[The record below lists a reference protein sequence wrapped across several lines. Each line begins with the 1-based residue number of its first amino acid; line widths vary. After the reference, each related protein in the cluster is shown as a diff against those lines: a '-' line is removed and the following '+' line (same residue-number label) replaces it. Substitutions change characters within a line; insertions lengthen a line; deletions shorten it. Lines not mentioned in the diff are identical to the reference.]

1 MWLRALYPESDRT
14 VVPLGAPAAKWR
26 RLLAQIA
33 AAQPTLAVDF
43 DGTMT
48 LAGPY
53 EPGVPSVGIQPGL
66 RQALA
71 EWNAEGYRV
80 VVLTARNPADVW
92 PWLAAHGLTPFVVA
106 VTNTKP
112 PAVAYI
118 DDRAVSFG
126 GDWAAVRKRVR
137 ELTAELPV
145 PPGDVSRE
153 TRVLTPERIAAD
165 FHRRMKAA
173 LGQSTVLCPHCG
185 SEAWGL
191 LAPDFATAKCEACGK
206 NFQPPAPPMLSELA
220 AEVLSNAQRRALA
233 DRPDPTPAQREAGNY
248 RKAHVRVHGLDIAI
262 ENPRGSIRRG
272 VAADGAEW
280 ATRLQHDYGYF
291 NGTEGADGDHLD
303 VFLGADPESSDRV
316 FVINQIDPV
325 TRELDEHKVVLGA
338 SSEAEARC
346 IYLANYDDSGPS
358 RVGSIREMSLD
369 EFRRWAFDGPRTVE
383 AARLSPEARAT
394 A

>member
-1 MWLRALYPESDRT
+1 MWLRAIYPESDRT
-14 VVPLGAPAAKWR
+14 VIPLGAPAAKWR

-33 AAQPTLAVDF
+33 AAQPTLCIDF

-53 EPGVPSVGIQPGL
+53 ESGVPSVGIQPGL

-80 VVLTARNPADVW
+80 VVLTARNAADVW
-92 PWLAAHGLTPFVVA
+92 PWLAAHGLTPFVSG

-137 ELTAELPV
+137 ELAAELPA
-145 PPGDVSRE
+145 PPSDVSRG
-153 TRVLTPERIAAD
+153 TPSAIAAAD
-165 FHRRMKAA
+165 VHRRLQAA
-173 LGQSTVLCPHCG
+173 LNQETVLCPHCG
-185 SEAWGL
+185 SSAWGL
-191 LAPDFATAKCEACGK
+191 LAPGFETAKCETCGK
-206 NFQPPAPPMLSELA
+206 NFQRPAPPKPSALA
-220 AEVLSNAQRRALA
+220 AEALSNAQRRALA
-233 DRPDPTPAQREAGNY
+233 HRPDPTPAQREAGNY

-291 NGTEGADGDHLD
+291 KGTEGADGDHLD

-316 FVINQIDPV
+316 FVINQIDPA
-325 TRELDEHKVVLGA
+325 TGELDEHKVVLGA
-338 SSEAEARC
+338 TSEAEARC

-369 EFRRWAFDGPRTVE
+369 EFNRWAFDGPRTVE
-383 AARLSPEARAT
+383 AARLFPEARAHGLI
-394 A
+394 